1 MKFLET
7 SLWTDSEQFKEV
19 EFAFQISLHH
29 KNIFAS
35 CTIGRLY
42 DFQLFCLHNNS
53 RENQIEIKVLFWVRN
68 WLWIGL
74 AAPRESKKKLFAL
87 FLYEKIF
94 LGSIGRC
101 DTRSFH
107 FPTKISISP
116 CALSTLPH
124 FSTVFPFSDGNYI
137 RFGYKK
143 YWISKFF
150 SSRSTKIHS
159 TAEFHSTLPG
169 HNTFSLCLCSES
181 QSPTCVIKYLPLI
194 RLSSLVNF
202 NYCALSDSQSNRG
215 SNETMI
221 NTACETDVW

>member
-1 MKFLET
+1 MKFLKS

-137 RFGYKK
+137 RFGNKK

-150 SSRSTKIHS
+150 LLVPQKSTRQLNFIQLWAQH
-159 TAEFHSTLPG
+159 F
-169 HNTFSLCLCSES
+169 FSLSLFRKSIADVRYQIS
-181 QSPTCVIKYLPLI
+181 SADTIIVTCKL
-194 RLSSLVNF
+194 
-202 NYCALSDSQSNRG
+202 
-215 SNETMI
+215 
-221 NTACETDVW
+221 